1 MREFAGAV
9 SLKFICKAGR
19 FAAVFRLNKKSLNAV
34 NTAKLGAIKFTLPKI
49 AAKFDLMQILPP
61 LNLTAGFK
69 ISGLP
74 SAKFL
79 KIALAKFALPSSRDF
94 GLAATNLMLKKAKFY
109 A

>member
-9 SLKFICKAGR
+9 SLKFIRGADS
-19 FAAVFRLNKKSLNAV
+19 FVAVFRLNKKTLNAA
-34 NTAKLGAIKFTLPKI
+34 NTAKLAVKL
-49 AAKFDLMQILPP
+49 ASKFDLVQILPP

-79 KIALAKFALPSSRDF
+79 KIALAKFALLSSCDF
-94 GLAATNLMLKKAKFY
+94 RLAATNLTLKKAKFY

>member
-9 SLKFICKAGR
+9 SIKFIREADS
-19 FAAVFRLNKKSLNAV
+19 FAAVFRLNKKTLNAA
-34 NTAKLGAIKFTLPKI
+34 NIAKLAVKL
-49 AAKFDLMQILPP
+49 ASKFDLVQILPP

-69 ISGLP
+69 ISSLP

-79 KIALAKFALPSSRDF
+79 KIALAKFALLSPRDF
-94 GLAATNLMLKKAKFY
+94 RFAAANLTLKKAKFY

>member
-9 SLKFICKAGR
+9 SLKFIRWADS
-19 FAAVFRLNKKSLNAV
+19 FAAVFRLNKKTLNAA
-34 NTAKLGAIKFTLPKI
+34 NTAKLAVKL
-49 AAKFDLMQILPP
+49 ASKFDLVQILPP

-94 GLAATNLMLKKAKFY
+94 RLAATNLTLKKAKFY

>member
-1 MREFAGAV
+1 MREFAGAF
-9 SLKFICKAGR
+9 SLKFICKASR
-19 FAAVFRLNKKSLNAV
+19 FAAVFRSNKKPINAA
-34 NTAKLGAIKFTLPKI
+34 NTVKLAVKFTLPGVAI
-49 AAKFDLMQILPP
+49 KFALMQILPP

-69 ISGLP
+69 ISSLP

-94 GLAATNLMLKKAKFY
+94 RLAAKNLTLKKAKFY

>member
-1 MREFAGAV
+1 MREFAGTV
-9 SLKFICKAGR
+9 SLKIICKAGR
-19 FAAVFRLNKKSLNAV
+19 FAAVFKLNKKSLNAV
-34 NTAKLGAIKFTLPKI
+34 NTAKPGAIKFTLPRI
-49 AAKFDLMQILPP
+49 AVKFALMQILPP

-79 KIALAKFALPSSRDF
+79 KIALAKFALLSSRDF
-94 GLAATNLMLKKAKFY
+94 RFAAANLTLKKAKFY

>member
-9 SLKFICKAGR
+9 SLKFIRRADS
-19 FAAVFRLNKKSLNAV
+19 FAAVFRLNKKTLNAA
-34 NTAKLGAIKFTLPKI
+34 NIAKLAVKL
-49 AAKFDLMQILPP
+49 ASKFDLVQILPP

-69 ISGLP
+69 ISSLP

-79 KIALAKFALPSSRDF
+79 KIALAKFALLSSRDF
-94 GLAATNLMLKKAKFY
+94 RFAAANLTLKKAKFY

>member
-9 SLKFICKAGR
+9 SLKFIRRADS
-19 FAAVFRLNKKSLNAV
+19 FAAVFRLNKKTLNAA
-34 NTAKLGAIKFTLPKI
+34 NIAKLAVKFTLPGV
-49 AAKFDLMQILPP
+49 ARKFALMQILPP

-69 ISGLP
+69 ISSLP

-79 KIALAKFALPSSRDF
+79 KIALAKFALLSLRDF
-94 GLAATNLMLKKAKFY
+94 RLAAANLTLKKAKFY